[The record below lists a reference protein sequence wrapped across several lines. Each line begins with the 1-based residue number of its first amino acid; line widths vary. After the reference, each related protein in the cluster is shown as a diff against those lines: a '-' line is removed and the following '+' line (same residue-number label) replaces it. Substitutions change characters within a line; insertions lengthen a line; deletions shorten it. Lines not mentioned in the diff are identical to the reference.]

1 MSASRRPWPSQPWSY
16 PPWPGSITTV
26 LPDSRG
32 PAWRTASEA
41 RSASGRPPVAIGR
54 IRSSALNVDGPQVPS
69 AGRPRLRWNS
79 VTARWVSAAK
89 IPSIRAT
96 ANPSSWSRDCS
107 DSTSSPLS
115 GCAGTKVSSRSPS
128 RQRASSSARYVC
140 GPTIP
145 STTRPRCCWKPRTAT
160 AVSSSNI
167 HRRRSSSNRSRWS
180 LPMIS
185 ATASPLSP
193 TWYTG
198 PPYASINSP
207 ASRATNDFAG
217 RKSGGELGQ
226 FLEQRR
232 LRLGADDGPSDL
244 TVHVHIDRR
253 DAGHPVVARGHR
265 VLVDVHLHERDLVA
279 VLSRDLVENRVD
291 LAARSAPLGPE
302 VDQDRLVALQDG
314 GLEVGVGH
322 CIHLVAHGDLP
333 YIGSL
338 SGEVQ
343 ACTATGSA
351 ASTAPASSASACSSS
366 ARYRS
371 ASSAAAQPVPAAVT
385 ACRYVWSTRSPAANT
400 PVRLVLVL
408 LPSTS
413 T

>member
-167 HRRRSSSNRSRWS
+167 HRCRSSSNRSRWS

-253 DAGHPVVARGHR
+253 DAGHPVVARGH
-265 VLVDVHLHERDLVA
+265 
-279 VLSRDLVENRVD
+279 
-291 LAARSAPLGPE
+291 
-302 VDQDRLVALQDG
+302 RLVALQDG